1 MSEESSTENKCS
13 SCGDKSIA
21 CISYFA
27 HENAMMHKDMDN
39 ERLHET
45 IKLMSEQHAQD
56 IKRMSEQHSTD
67 IRNIL
72 IGFFVVIMLFAI
84 PAMARYSMVR
94 ALPVRVS
101 RHRTTKKTSASMIRA
116 QNSRLYRRTRALLR

>member
-1 MSEESSTENKCS
+1 MSEESNTENKCS
-13 SCGDKSIA
+13 SCENKSVA

-72 IGFFVVIMLFAI
+72 IGFFVVIMLFVVTYTIRTNIWNDTVKDMNAAI
-84 PAMARYSMVR
+84 VELAHAKDS
-94 ALPVRVS
+94 
-101 RHRTTKKTSASMIRA
+101 TTP
-116 QNSRLYRRTRALLR
+116 